1 MGKNDNKYVAVA
13 YKLYTIDDKGN
24 RELVEE
30 TTEDKPFQFITGF
43 GIALDGFEKKVAG
56 LAKNEDFDFELSGD
70 DAFGDYQEG
79 RVLDLDKSVFSI
91 NGHFDHDNIYKDAV
105 VPLQNEDGNHFIGRV
120 LDITDTTVK
129 MDLNHPLAGKKL
141 NFKGRVVENRDA
153 TKDEIQGMINRMSGE
168 GCGCHD
174 CGDGCGHDG
183 CGHGGCG
190 HDHEHKGC
198 GHHCH

>member
-1 MGKNDNKYVAVA
+1 MEKNDNKYVAVA
-13 YKLYTIDDKGN
+13 YKLYTIDDNGN

-43 GIALDGFEKKVAG
+43 GIALDAFEKKVAN
-56 LAKNEDFDFELSGD
+56 LAKNEDFDFELSGN
-70 DAFGDYQEG
+70 DAFGEYQED

-105 VPLQNEDGNHFIGRV
+105 VPLQNEDGNHFMGRV

-141 NFKGRVVENRDA
+141 NFKGRVVENREA

-168 GCGCHD
+168 GCSCGCHE
-174 CGDGCGHDG
+174 CGDGCEHN
-183 CGHGGCG
+183 GCG
-190 HDHEHKGC
+190 HDHDHKGC